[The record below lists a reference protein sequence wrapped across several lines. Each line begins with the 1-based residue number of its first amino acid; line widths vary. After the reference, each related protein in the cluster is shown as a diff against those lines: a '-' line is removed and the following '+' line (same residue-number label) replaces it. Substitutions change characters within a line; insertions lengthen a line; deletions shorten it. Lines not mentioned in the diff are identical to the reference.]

1 MMSLLNSIVR
11 DTIFNNLRLL
21 SFCLQDDFIF
31 SVSFRRYGRS
41 LHARVEQWNHKF
53 SFDAHDSGVYK
64 AESVTALIG

>member
-1 MMSLLNSIVR
+1 MSLLNSIVR
-11 DTIFNNLRLL
+11 ETILKIDGQL

-53 SFDAHDSGVYK
+53 SIDAHDSGVYK